1 MDIGDRRTA
10 WALLSRAARGPC
22 RSLHDLVAAVGVES
36 AAEAVLTGRVP
47 NSVARQVLERAD
59 LVATRRDLEVIA
71 GLGGRL
77 VTPDDAEWP
86 AESFAAFADPVAVNS
101 RVDCVAPLAL
111 WVLGSPSLRLTAD
124 RGAAVIGARCSTDYG
139 NGLASGMAADFVE
152 HGWAVVSGAAFGID
166 AAGARGA
173 VGAGGTAVAVLP
185 TGLDR
190 PYPAQLRPLI
200 DTIASTGGLVV
211 SELPPGSVVGT
222 VDFLHRNRLTAALS
236 RVVVVVEA
244 GLRSGTVNTV
254 GWAGCLG
261 RAVYATPGPVTSAAS
276 TGCHQLI
283 RDGLATLVTCADQVV
298 AATEH
303 RSVRHLSSRAARGEQ
318 VLP

>member
-22 RSLHDLVAAVGVES
+22 RSLQDLVAAVGVES
-36 AAEAVLTGRVP
+36 AAEAVLAGKVP
-47 NSVARQVLERAD
+47 NSVDQRVLERAD
-59 LVATRRDLEVIA
+59 LVATHHDLEVVA

-86 AESFAAFADPVAVNS
+86 AECFAAFADPVAVSS

-111 WVLGSPSLRLTAD
+111 WVLGSPSLRLTAE

-139 NGLASGMAADFVE
+139 NDLASGIAADFVQ
-152 HGWAVVSGAAFGID
+152 HGLAVVSGAAYGID

-173 VGAGGTAVAVLP
+173 VAAGGTAVAVLP

-211 SELPPGSVVGT
+211 SELPPGTVVSRA
-222 VDFLHRNRLTAALS
+222 DFPHRNRLTAALS

-276 TGCHQLI
+276 AGCHQLI
-283 RDGLATLVTCADQVV
+283 REGLATLVTCADEVI
-298 AATEH
+298 AA
-303 RSVRHLSSRAARGEQ
+303 V
-318 VLP
+318 